1 MATAQTALPRAGYKS
16 QSTLM
21 EWLTTV
27 DHKKIGIMY
36 MVAAFVFFLLGGI
49 MALFIRLE
57 LAQPGQ
63 QIVSADAYNQ
73 LFSMHGTTMIFLFII
88 PMFAGMG
95 NYFVPLHIG
104 ARDMAFPRINALSFW
119 LAVGGAIVM
128 YSSLLVGAPEAG
140 WTGYSPLANS
150 IFSKSPG
157 TDLWILGLLLI
168 GTSSLLGG
176 INFIVTILNMRTPG
190 MTMTRIPLFD
200 WSILTMSMMVL
211 ASTPVLSGALV
222 MLLSDRNFGTTF
234 FSGAGADPAMWQ
246 HMFWFYSHP
255 AVYIMVLPAMG
266 IVSEVLPV
274 FSRKPIF
281 GYKAIAY
288 STAAI
293 GLLGFMVW
301 AHHMFTTG
309 LSPVLKTFFMAAT
322 MTIAVPTGV
331 KMFNWLA
338 TLWGGRIRFS
348 TPLLFIFG
356 FLSMFVIGGISGVFQ
371 AVVPIDYQ
379 VQDTYFVVAHLHY
392 VLFGGSVF
400 GIFSGLYYWWPKVT
414 GWLLNEKIGKLH
426 FWLMLLGFNITFFP
440 MHILGLEG
448 MPRRIFDYSPTRGW
462 GPMNL
467 LATIGAFLIA
477 TSVLTFIVN
486 VYVSARQKVTAGD
499 DPWEANTLEWAT
511 SSPPPSYN
519 FDEVL
524 PVYSERPVRDA
535 RIAAKL
541 AAAKKAES
549 AVAA

>member
-1 MATAQTALPRAGYKS
+1 
-16 QSTLM
+16 
-21 EWLTTV
+21 
-27 DHKKIGIMY
+27 
-36 MVAAFVFFLLGGI
+36 
-49 MALFIRLE
+49 
-57 LAQPGQ
+57 
-63 QIVSADAYNQ
+63 
-73 LFSMHGTTMIFLFII
+73 
-88 PMFAGMG
+88 
-95 NYFVPLHIG
+95 
-104 ARDMAFPRINALSFW
+104 
-119 LAVGGAIVM
+119 
-128 YSSLLVGAPEAG
+128 
-140 WTGYSPLANS
+140 
-150 IFSKSPG
+150 
-157 TDLWILGLLLI
+157 
-168 GTSSLLGG
+168 
-176 INFIVTILNMRTPG
+176 MRTPG

-486 VYVSARQKVTAGD
+486 VYVSARHKVMAGD

>member
-1 MATAQTALPRAGYKS
+1 MATAQSALPKTSYQA
-16 QSTLM
+16 QSTVM

-36 MVAAFVFFLLGGI
+36 MVAGFVFFVVGGL
-49 MALFIRLE
+49 MALIIRLE
-57 LAQPGQ
+57 LAQPGAQ
-63 QIVSADAYNQ
+63 LVDAATYNQ
-73 LFSMHGTTMIFLFII
+73 MVSMHGTTMIFLFII

-119 LAVGGAIVM
+119 MAVAGAIVM

-140 WTGYSPLANS
+140 WTGYSPLANNV
-150 IFSKSPG
+150 FSKTPG
-157 TDLWILGLLLI
+157 TDLWVLGLLLI
-168 GTSSLLGG
+168 GQSSLFGA

-200 WSILTMSMMVL
+200 WSILTMSMMIL
-211 ASTPVLSGALV
+211 ASTPVLAGALV
-222 MLLSDRNFGTTF
+222 MLLFDRNFGTTF
-234 FSGAGADPAMWQ
+234 FSGAGSDPAMWQ

-293 GLLGFMVW
+293 GLLGFLVW

-309 LSPVLKTFFMAAT
+309 LSPVLITFFMAAT

-331 KMFNWLA
+331 KIFNWLA
-338 TLWGGRIRFS
+338 TLWGGRLRFD
-348 TPLLFIFG
+348 TPLLFTFG
-356 FLSMFVIGGISGVFQ
+356 FLSMFVIGGISGVFN

-400 GIFSGLYYWWPKVT
+400 GIFAGLYYWWPKVT
-414 GWLLNEKIGKLH
+414 GWRLNERTGKWQ

-448 MPRRIFDYSPTRGW
+448 MPRRIYDYAATRGW

-467 LATIGAFLIA
+467 LATLGAFLIA
-477 TSVLTFIVN
+477 ASVLVFMYN
-486 VYVSARQKVTAGD
+486 VYASAKKKVEAGN
-499 DPWEANTLEWAT
+499 DPWEGNTLEWAT

-519 FDEVL
+519 FDEVP

-541 AAAKKAES
+541 AAEKKA
-549 AVAA
+549 

>member
-1 MATAQTALPRAGYKS
+1 MATIDTAVPRITHKP
-16 QSTLM
+16 QSALM

-36 MVAAFVFFLLGGI
+36 MVASFVFFIFGGL
-49 MALFIRLE
+49 MALIIRLE

-63 QIVSADAYNQ
+63 QVVDAATYNQ
-73 LFSMHGTTMIFLFII
+73 MFSMHGTTMIFLFIV
-88 PMFAGMG
+88 PMFAGFG
-95 NYFVPLHIG
+95 NYLIPLQIG

-119 LAVGGAIVM
+119 MAIAGGIVM
-128 YSSLLVGAPEAG
+128 YSSFLVGAPEAG

-150 IFSKSPG
+150 VFSKTPG

-168 GTSSLLGG
+168 GNSSLFGA

-190 MTMTRIPLFD
+190 MTMTRIPLFG
-200 WSILTMSMMVL
+200 WSILTMSMMIL
-211 ASTPVLSGALV
+211 ASTPVLAGALI
-222 MLLSDRNFGTTF
+222 MLLIDRNFGTSF
-234 FSGAGADPAMWQ
+234 FSGAGSDPAMWQ

-293 GLLGFMVW
+293 GLLGFLVW

-331 KMFNWLA
+331 KIFNWLA
-338 TLWGGRIRFS
+338 TLWGGKLRFD
-348 TPLLFIFG
+348 TPLLFTFG
-356 FLSMFVIGGISGVFQ
+356 FLSMFVIGGISGVFN

-400 GIFSGLYYWWPKVT
+400 GIFAGFYYWWPKVM
-414 GWLLNEKIGKLH
+414 GWRLNEKIGKLN
-426 FWLMLLGFNITFFP
+426 FWLMLVGFNVTFFP

-448 MPRRIFDYSPTRGW
+448 MPRRIYDYASTRGW
-462 GPMNL
+462 GPYNM

-477 TSVLTFIVN
+477 TSVLVFIYN
-486 VYVSARQKVTAGD
+486 VYASAKKKEVAGD

-511 SSPPPSYN
+511 SSPPPAYN
-519 FDEVL
+519 FDKL
-524 PVYSERPVRDA
+524 PPVYSERPVRDA
-535 RIAAKL
+535 RIAARK
-541 AAAKKAES
+541 AAEQQS
-549 AVAA
+549 GS

>member
-1 MATAQTALPRAGYKS
+1 MATIDTPLPRTTYKS
-16 QSTLM
+16 QSALM

-36 MVAAFVFFLLGGI
+36 IAASFVFFVLGGL
-49 MALFIRLE
+49 MALVIRLE
-57 LAQPGQ
+57 LAQPGAQ
-63 QIVSADAYNQ
+63 VVDAATYNQ
-73 LFSMHGTTMIFLFII
+73 MFSMHGTTMIFLFIV
-88 PMFAGMG
+88 PMFAGFG

-119 LAVGGAIVM
+119 MAMAGGLVM
-128 YSSLLVGAPEAG
+128 YSSLAVGAPEAG

-150 IFSKSPG
+150 VFSKTPG

-168 GTSSLLGG
+168 GTSSTLGAV
-176 INFIVTILNMRTPG
+176 NFIVTIMNMRTPG

-200 WSILTMSMMVL
+200 WSILTMSMMIL
-211 ASTPVLSGALV
+211 ASTPVLAGALI
-222 MLLSDRNFGTTF
+222 MLLLDRNFGTSF
-234 FSGAGADPAMWQ
+234 FSGTGSDPAMWQ

-293 GLLGFMVW
+293 GLLGFLVW

-331 KMFNWLA
+331 KIFNWLA
-338 TLWGGRIRFS
+338 TLWGGRLRFD
-348 TPLLFIFG
+348 TPLLFTFG
-356 FLSMFVIGGISGVFQ
+356 FLSMFVIGGISGVFN

-379 VQDTYFVVAHLHY
+379 VQDSYFIVAHLHY

-400 GIFSGLYYWWPKVT
+400 GIFAGFYYWWPKVT
-414 GWLLNEKIGKLH
+414 GWRLSEKIGKWN

-440 MHILGLEG
+440 MHVLGLEG
-448 MPRRIFDYSPTRGW
+448 MPRRIVDYAPTRGW

-477 TSVLTFIVN
+477 ASVLVFMIN
-486 VYVSARQKVTAGD
+486 VSVSAKKKVAAGD
-499 DPWEANTLEWAT
+499 DPWQANTLEWAT

-519 FDEVL
+519 FETVL

-541 AAAKKAES
+541 AAEKKS
-549 AVAA
+549 